1 MAKGSQQQPV
11 PTQTTT
17 SVLSPEQQSLLSAA
31 MPQLQQFA
39 ATPLKNYSGE
49 TVAGFT
55 QPQQQGQQ
63 MALDAAGAQGQTAQQ
78 ASNTA
83 GFYLGGDIWN
93 PSTNP
98 ALQGAIKAATD
109 PIYTRLNEQLLPSIR
124 QDSITTGGFGGSR
137 QGIAEGAAIRDT
149 QNAAV
154 NAASS
159 LVQNQYETNVR
170 AQLQA
175 LGLVPTVQQAQV
187 QPALTTSGVG
197 DVQQNLQQQQLDAA
211 QQNYWMDQLLPL
223 MQGQAVAGIVGG
235 LPGGSTVSTGSV
247 PPAGSPTSAKNIL
260 GSAMTGATL
269 GSAIPGIGT
278 GIGAAGGALLPF
290 LFG

>member
-1 MAKGSQQQPV
+1 MAKGSQQQA

-17 SVLSPEQQSLLSAA
+17 AQLSPEQQSLLSAV

-55 QPQQQGQQ
+55 APQTQGQQ
-63 MALDAAGAQGQTAQQ
+63 MALDAAGAQGQTASQ
-78 ASNTA
+78 AGNTA

-98 ALQGAIKAATD
+98 NLQGAIKAATD
-109 PIYTRLNEQLLPSIR
+109 PLYTRLNEQLLPSIR

-149 QNAAV
+149 QNAAA
-154 NAASS
+154 NTASTIA
-159 LVQNQYETNVR
+159 QNQYDTNVR

-175 LGLVPTVQQAQV
+175 LGLAPTVQQTQV

-197 DVQQNLQQQQLDAA
+197 DVQQNLAQQRLDAA
-211 QQNYWMDQLLPL
+211 QQNYWVDQLLPL
-223 MQGQAVAGIVGG
+223 IQGQAIAGIVGG
-235 LPGGSTVSTGSV
+235 LPGGSTVATGSV
-247 PPAGSPTSAKNIL
+247 PQSNPTSAKNIL
-260 GSAMTGATL
+260 GSAASGAAL
-269 GSAIPGIGT
+269 GSAILPGIGT